1 MYYRILSFDRTTGT
15 YEIQF
20 YDPDHQSE
28 VERRAARL
36 NGVFLKRE
44 DRPEFLPRTCP
55 APRLNGV
62 YLSGQALEDAI
73 KLLYESLGKRELG
86 LEADPLFPTDDPAT
100 VTGGEDIDAKVVA
113 QTFTK
118 IQF

>member
-1 MYYRILSFDRTTGT
+1 MYYRICSFNRAAGT

-28 VERRAARL
+28 VDRRAERL

-44 DRPEFLPRTCP
+44 DRKEFLPGNYL

-62 YLSGQALEDAI
+62 YLAGQALEDAV

-86 LEADPLFPTDDPAT
+86 LEAGPLFPTDDPAT
-100 VTGGEDIDAKVVA
+100 VTGGEDIDAKVAA